1 MTNTS
6 LIIADLFHL
15 VGLIEERGRG
25 NNRVIEMCRKA
36 AGIRP
41 SEFPACGAG
50 THGGEG
56 RAETS
61 GKANL
66 TEYGH

>member
-15 VGLIEERGRG
+15 VGLTEERGRG

-36 AGIRP
+36 TKAWLKPPVRP
-41 SEFPACGAG
+41 A
-50 THGGEG
+50 
-56 RAETS
+56 
-61 GKANL
+61 
-66 TEYGH
+66 